1 MRAHLPHLLGK
12 ALGNFEQAGILEVPE
27 DLMTI
32 LQRAEVKDP
41 LVEQACQQVTLFP
54 VAGGSVDDL
63 IEVQVG
69 DESAICLVLG
79 TASPGHVDE
88 KQAAE
93 CRGPARRRW
102 LRRQGALTARGTR
115 RRARARS
122 SAISRN
128 VRPAIS
134 RAVGGRQ
141 RHLRAG
147 GCAAG
152 RLGHSRA
159 SAAGDTRPVQEHSPF
174 SAPASAATRP
184 PRPAGAARV
193 SPVRAGICASSL
205 AQLPPA
211 SIWVVSRRWCK

>member
-12 ALGNFEQAGILEVPE
+12 ALGNLEQAGILEVPE

-41 LVEQACQQVTLFP
+41 LVEQACQQVMLFP
-54 VAGGSVDDL
+54 VADGSVDDL

-69 DESAICLVLG
+69 DESAIGLVLG
-79 TASPGHVDE
+79 KASPGRVDE
-88 KQAAE
+88 QQAAE
-93 CRGPARRRW
+93 CRGPARHRW
-102 LRRQGALTARGTR
+102 LRRQGGALMARGMR
-115 RRARARS
+115 RSARARS

-134 RAVGGRQ
+134 RAVGRRQ

-147 GCAAG
+147 GCVAG
-152 RLGHSRA
+152 RLGHGRA
-159 SAAGDTRPVQEHSPF
+159 SAAGDTRPVQEHTPF
-174 SAPASAATRP
+174 GAPASAATWP
-184 PRPAGAARV
+184 PRPAEATRV
-193 SPVRAGICASSL
+193 SPGKTGSCASAL

-211 SIWVVSRRWCK
+211 SIS